1 MSVSYLIDCFNRVTI
16 KEQEQNLD
24 VAVKIIQRKKT
35 LSTIRR
41 RGRFPQDLSF
51 TLHRQLMISPG
62 KCKRNGNNN
71 EALRVES
78 QVLFEGDHDGMT
90 LSGTVLLLESSEGME
105 DSTENEFLCRIF

>member
-1 MSVSYLIDCFNRVTI
+1 MLREEI
-16 KEQEQNLD
+16 KKKLQEE
-24 VAVKIIQRKKT
+24 KKA
-35 LSTIRR
+35 LSSICR

-78 QVLFEGDHDGMT
+78 QVLFEGDQDGMT
-90 LSGTVLLLESSEGME
+90 LSGTVPLLESPKGME
-105 DSTENEFLCRIF
+105 DSTENGFLCRIF